1 MFSCIIDVRTTRLAV
16 DVRTTRLAVLML
28 EQHAV
33 LMLEQH
39 V

>member
-1 MFSCIIDVRTTRLAV
+1 MMFGATRAI

-28 EQHAV
+28 GTTRLAV

-39 V
+39 LSLY